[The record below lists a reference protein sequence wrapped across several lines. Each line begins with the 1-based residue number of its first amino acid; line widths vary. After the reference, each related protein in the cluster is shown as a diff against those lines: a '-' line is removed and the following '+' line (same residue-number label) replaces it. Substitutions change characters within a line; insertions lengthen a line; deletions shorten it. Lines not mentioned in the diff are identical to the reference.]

1 VVGLLPQSAFGLTW
15 RLVFFLSQMHDEIGP
30 GFSEE
35 FIREVVTALA
45 TIGAKNGLLTQALQ
59 PRISLQP
66 SASIPVDLQG
76 VPSAETFGSLQI
88 FSDPAESK
96 KFWES
101 DVGRSIIRYFYLIL
115 LVAGHLYEEHPA
127 GARDQKIQEL
137 IGLLAKQYQEFRL
150 HEISPQFESTPEP
163 NH

>member
-1 VVGLLPQSAFGLTW
+1 
-15 RLVFFLSQMHDEIGP
+15 MHDEIGP

-45 TIGAKNGLLTQALQ
+45 TIGAKNGLVTKALQ
-59 PRISLQP
+59 PEISLQP

-76 VPSAETFGSLQI
+76 VPSAETFGSLEI
-88 FSDPAESK
+88 FSDPAECK
-96 KFWES
+96 KFLES
-101 DVGRSIIRYFYLIL
+101 DIGRSIIRYLYLIL

-127 GARDQKIQEL
+127 GARDQKIQEF

-163 NH
+163 YH

>member
-1 VVGLLPQSAFGLTW
+1 
-15 RLVFFLSQMHDEIGP
+15 MHDKIGP

-45 TIGAKNGLLTQALQ
+45 TIGAKNGLVTKALQ
-59 PRISLQP
+59 PEISLQP
-66 SASIPVDLQG
+66 SASMPVDLQG

-96 KFWES
+96 KFCES

-127 GARDQKIQEL
+127 GAKDQKIQEL

-150 HEISPQFESTPEP
+150 HEISPQLESTPES
-163 NH
+163 NQ

>member
-1 VVGLLPQSAFGLTW
+1 
-15 RLVFFLSQMHDEIGP
+15 MHDEIGP

-35 FIREVVTALA
+35 LIREVVTVLA
-45 TIGAKNGLLTQALQ
+45 TIGAKNGLVTKALQ
-59 PRISLQP
+59 PEISLQP
-66 SASIPVDLQG
+66 SATTPIDLQG
-76 VPSAETFGSLQI
+76 VPSAETGSLRI

>member
-1 VVGLLPQSAFGLTW
+1 
-15 RLVFFLSQMHDEIGP
+15 MHDEIGP

-35 FIREVVTALA
+35 LIREVVTVLA
-45 TIGAKNGLLTQALQ
+45 TIGAKNGLVTKALQ
-59 PRISLQP
+59 PEISLQP
-66 SASIPVDLQG
+66 SATTPIDLQG
-76 VPSAETFGSLQI
+76 VPSAETGSLRI

-150 HEISPQFESTPEP
+150 HEISPQFESTPLT
-163 NH
+163 

>member
-1 VVGLLPQSAFGLTW
+1 
-15 RLVFFLSQMHDEIGP
+15 MHEIGP

-35 FIREVVTALA
+35 LIREMVTALA
-45 TIGAKNGLLTQALQ
+45 TIGAKNGPVTKALQ
-59 PRISLQP
+59 PEISFQP
-66 SASIPVDLQG
+66 SASIPVDLQA
-76 VPSAETFGSLQI
+76 VPSAETFGSLEI
-88 FSDPAESK
+88 LSNPAECK

-101 DVGRSIIRYFYLIL
+101 DIGRSIIRYFYLIL

>member
-1 VVGLLPQSAFGLTW
+1 
-15 RLVFFLSQMHDEIGP
+15 MHDKISP

-45 TIGAKNGLLTQALQ
+45 TIGAKNKLVTKSLQ
-59 PRISLQP
+59 PEISLQP

-76 VPSAETFGSLQI
+76 VPTAETFASLEI

-115 LVAGHLYEEHPA
+115 VVAGFL
-127 GARDQKIQEL
+127 
-137 IGLLAKQYQEFRL
+137 
-150 HEISPQFESTPEP
+150 
-163 NH
+163 

>member
-1 VVGLLPQSAFGLTW
+1 
-15 RLVFFLSQMHDEIGP
+15 MHNEIGP

-45 TIGAKNGLLTQALQ
+45 TIGAKNGLVTKALQ
-59 PRISLQP
+59 PEISLQP
-66 SASIPVDLQG
+66 SPSTPVDLQG
-76 VPSAETFGSLQI
+76 VPSAETFGSLKI

-101 DVGRSIIRYFYLIL
+101 DIGRSIIRYFYLIL

-127 GARDQKIQEL
+127 GVRDQKIQEL
-137 IGLLAKQYQEFRL
+137 IGLLAKQYHEFRL
-150 HEISPQFESTPEP
+150 HEISPQFESPPEP
-163 NH
+163 SHEKIQSPMERS

>member
-1 VVGLLPQSAFGLTW
+1 
-15 RLVFFLSQMHDEIGP
+15 MHDEIGP

-35 FIREVVTALA
+35 LIREVVTVLA
-45 TIGAKNGLLTQALQ
+45 TIGAKNGLVTKALQ
-59 PRISLQP
+59 PEISLQP
-66 SASIPVDLQG
+66 SATTPIDLQG
-76 VPSAETFGSLQI
+76 VPSAETGSLRI

-163 NH
+163 YH

>member
-1 VVGLLPQSAFGLTW
+1 
-15 RLVFFLSQMHDEIGP
+15 MHDEIGP

-35 FIREVVTALA
+35 LIREVVTVLA
-45 TIGAKNGLLTQALQ
+45 TIGAKNGLVTKALQ
-59 PRISLQP
+59 PEISLQP
-66 SASIPVDLQG
+66 SATTPIDLQG
-76 VPSAETFGSLQI
+76 VPSAETGSLRI

-137 IGLLAKQYQEFRL
+137 IGLLANNIKNFG
-150 HEISPQFESTPEP
+150 STR
-163 NH
+163 